1 MSKTGE
7 YQQDMRINL
16 ANNTS
21 GDPKLVSDG
30 SFFFRTLHAK
40 NDVTKV
46 AAWVLL
52 TITKECGAYS
62 MWRLFGAVKL
72 VTPKFDTNLNP
83 ETRRDH

>member
-40 NDVTKV
+40 NEVGT
-46 AAWVLL
+46 
-52 TITKECGAYS
+52 
-62 MWRLFGAVKL
+62 
-72 VTPKFDTNLNP
+72 
-83 ETRRDH
+83 